1 MYSARRART
10 MRPPDIVFWRGA
22 YLAWSVRQKGEAPTN
37 VSFCF
42 SQSLADTIG
51 KCSIMDFASS
61 KLRVE
66 SGQEKNAL
74 ELKSVFKVTDKRH
87 AWIEAQGALGH
98 EEGSSPAAPRFNI
111 MMVELMGETYT
122 PIHPICSR

>member
-1 MYSARRART
+1 
-10 MRPPDIVFWRGA
+10 
-22 YLAWSVRQKGEAPTN
+22 
-37 VSFCF
+37 
-42 SQSLADTIG
+42 
-51 KCSIMDFASS
+51 MDFASS